1 MPTLVWRGLDEPRME
16 VAHVDSLERA
26 RGTQLGLHY
35 ELRWDLDGDRLR
47 VENVGVSEREVA
59 LGVADFF
66 DLGFSPFFN
75 SLPVVHDGLLD
86 GGDPRD
92 YTMRFVHVPSL
103 TDELSPQRYEPQ
115 GARVVLYRSGS
126 FEADIEF
133 DADGYVTLYRDFLE
147 RL

>member
-1 MPTLVWRGLDEPRME
+1 MPTLVWRGLDQPRME

-26 RGTQLGLHY
+26 RGTQIGVHY
-35 ELRWDLDGDRLR
+35 ELRWELDGDRLR

-59 LGVADFF
+59 LAEADFF

-75 SLPVVHDGLLD
+75 SLPVVRDGLLD
-86 GGDPRD
+86 GGAPRD
-92 YTMRFVHVPSL
+92 YSMRFVHVPSL
-103 TDELSPQRYEPQ
+103 TDELSTQRYEPL
-115 GARVVLYRSGS
+115 GARVVRYRSGS

-133 DADGYVTLYRDFLE
+133 DAVGYVTLYHDFIE